1 MMSMAK
7 VPQGDELVTVELTR
21 KELIALTGVRFNE
34 DRQIKINAYKKLNNI
49 IEQSMSFDQSDN
61 TTY

>member
-34 DRQIKINAYKKLNNI
+34 DRQIKINAYKKLNSI
-49 IEQSMSFDQSDN
+49 IEQSMSFDQPDN

>member
-1 MMSMAK
+1 MSTTK
-7 VPQGDELVTVELTR
+7 VPQGDELVTVELTM

-34 DRQIKINAYKKLNNI
+34 DRQIKINAYKKLNSV
-49 IEQSMSFDQSDN
+49 IEQSISYDPPTN